1 MRAVAVTVL
10 ACSLASA
17 GCGSSAD
24 ATKTPQGAAGPGTL
38 GALSKRPGEDV
49 SLVMGTADY
58 APGPIRVSFLVITHA
73 ARPVERPRARV
84 WLARSL
90 DAKPFQ
96 QGTARL
102 ERVSDTISIY
112 VANLRAPAPGKYFLL
127 AEPVGGQKKIQGLG
141 NVVVPKKTAAPAV
154 GAVAFPSKTPTV
166 ADASPEKITTARP
179 PDTAL
184 LQVSV
189 KQALERHRPFLV
201 AFATPKYCASRTCG
215 PVVDVVESVR
225 KRFRDSGVD
234 FIHVEIYEQNNPALG
249 PNRWVQEWRLPS
261 EPWVFLVG
269 RDGKIK
275 ARFEGAVSADELSAA
290 VRRFLT

>member
-1 MRAVAVTVL
+1 VRAAAVLVL
-10 ACSLASA
+10 AFLLAGS
-17 GCGSSAD
+17 GCGSSDD
-24 ATKTPQGAAGPGTL
+24 AAKTPQGAAGPGTL

-58 APGPIRVSFLVITHA
+58 APGPIRVSFLVVTHA

-112 VANLRAPAPGKYFLL
+112 VANLRVPGPGKYFLL
-127 AEPVGGQKKIQGLG
+127 AEPVGGHKIQGLG
-141 NVVVPKKTAAPAV
+141 NVVVPEKTAAPGV
-154 GAVAFPSKTPTV
+154 GAKAFPSKTPTV

-189 KQALERHRPFLV
+189 KQALERHRPFVV
-201 AFATPKYCASRTCG
+201 AFATPKYCATRTCG
-215 PVVDVVESVR
+215 PIVDVVESVR
-225 KRFRDSGVD
+225 KRFGGSGID

-249 PNRWVQEWRLPS
+249 PNRWVQEWGLPS

-275 ARFEGAVSADELSAA
+275 ARFEGAVSADEVSAA